1 MREIKKST
9 FVGDFVSLD
18 FARIPMTRRT
28 LLVIIMCFLTS
39 TGALGQSNPWNC
51 NSPKNNHLICLVPVA
66 TSSIGA
72 VNSPAPAINSA
83 FATQLS
89 QLPLLSPATG
99 VIFTFDK
106 SLGMSVPSDNL
117 GPILTERAHPIGNHK
132 LLLAFAYQRF
142 RFNSIDGNNLS
153 SLPFVF
159 EASAGLGGKRYTQET
174 ENVDFKLDQYVGL
187 LTYGV
192 TSRTD
197 VSVLL
202 PFERVSIGTAPTVTN
217 GIPNATVYIVGA
229 SGQAQGMPATVP
241 YQHNGGSASGV
252 GDLLVNVKRLFWSG
266 ERSNLSAGLLLRF
279 PTGDSLNYLG
289 SGAFGFNP
297 YAVFSYD
304 ARLSP
309 HARLGYQ
316 FNTYTNLLPAA
327 NGAGNLLLPGGLQ
340 YNIGAD
346 YTLFKKVLT
355 SVTGDLLG
363 FYVVNSPILNAS
375 TIGAAFGGPVSLAQ
389 AYSALAQDPAI
400 ITGKTSY
407 GSNQLSIG
415 LKVKPVKNFLLYGN
429 VLLQLN
435 NVGLRSNP
443 VPLIGAS
450 YTF

>member
-1 MREIKKST
+1 VT
-9 FVGDFVSLD
+9 LVCLVVS
-18 FARIPMTRRT
+18 
-28 LLVIIMCFLTS
+28 V
-39 TGALGQSNPWNC
+39 GALGQVGPNGAWNC
-51 NSPKNNHLICLVPVA
+51 NSSKNNHLICLVPVS

-89 QLPLLSPATG
+89 ELPLLSPASG

-106 SLGMSVPSDNL
+106 SLGMSRASDNL
-117 GPILTERAHPIGNHK
+117 GPILTERAHTIGNHK

-142 RFNSIDGNNLS
+142 RFNSIDGNGLG

-159 EASAGLGGKRYTQET
+159 EASAGLGGKRFTQET
-174 ENVDFKLDQYVGL
+174 EYVDFKLDQYVGL

-197 VSVLL
+197 ISVLL
-202 PFERVSIGTAPTVTN
+202 PFERVSIGAAPTVTN

-229 SGQAQGMPATVP
+229 NGQAQGTPATVP

-252 GDLLVNVKRLFWSG
+252 GDLLVNVKHLFWVG

-289 SGAFGFNP
+289 SGAVGFNP

-304 ARLSP
+304 ARVSP
-309 HARLGYQ
+309 HVRIGYQ

-327 NGAGNLLLPGGLQ
+327 NGASNLLLPGGLQ

-346 YTLFKKVLT
+346 YVLFKKVLT
-355 SVTGDLLG
+355 SITGDLLG
-363 FYVVNSPILNAS
+363 FYVVNSPILLPS
-375 TIGAAFGGPVSLAQ
+375 TVGAAFPDLSTAYTSLSQ
-389 AYSALAQDPAI
+389 SPTL

-415 LKVKPVKNFLLYGN
+415 IKVKPVKNFLLYSN
-429 VLLQLN
+429 VLIQLN

-443 VPLIGAS
+443 APLVGAS